1 MINNFKYNTGI
12 LTNTTIRAVI
22 ASTCIVFIK
31 NGETDPVQDKRG

>member
-22 ASTCIVFIK
+22 ASTCIVFIL
-31 NGETDPVQDKRG
+31 NGEANPIPDKRG